1 MLVSMEKYKKCSSLT
16 RLYFQRPDY
25 VGINKGEKMLNE
37 YFRNKFKVLEYEENL
52 FNILGYNAEELAKDN
67 TLLKCIDKECNG
79 KRGGFFYSRNDNCY
93 KFRCNHCKKI
103 WDIIDFFQCLK
114 GLEHLKKSEVC
125 KIILNYIEEN
135 DIKKDEVQKIRCST
149 REYITEKREEKN
161 IKNNNYLDYYNSCRK
176 NLKEDFSYMLRRGF
190 TEAEKEQLYNLGI
203 GLDTSNKNSFIVFPV
218 TNYSYIKRYLKTV
231 TIDSKET
238 RYSNSSKLREDSH
251 YCFNLHKIKD
261 HNIIYLFE
269 GIMDC
274 LTMQV
279 LNSEYLSI
287 ASAGAKANTKKIADE
302 LKKVSQNKKIAVLL
316 CLDNDEA
323 GEVGTREFK
332 EQLKA
337 RNIYVLDVRKNLLN
351 FNIFNNNFEEK
362 KRKLERRFSN
372 YVTYFTKN
380 IDNTLQD
387 KSRYCYKDLNER
399 LQKDRQGLLEDIEA
413 VNRLA
418 EDILK

>member
-1 MLVSMEKYKKCSSLT
+1 
-16 RLYFQRPDY
+16 
-25 VGINKGEKMLNE
+25 MLNE

-103 WDIIDFFQCLK
+103 FDIIDFFQCLK

-125 KIILNYIEEN
+125 KIILNYIKEN
-135 DIKKDEVQKIRCST
+135 DIKRDEVEKIRCST

-161 IKNNNYLDYYNSCRK
+161 ITNNSYLNYYNQCRE
-176 NLKEDFSYMLRRGF
+176 NLKKDFSYMFSRGF
-190 TEAEKEQLYNLGI
+190 TEAEKESIYKLGI
-203 GLDTSNKNSFIVFPV
+203 GLDNSHKNSFIVFPI

-231 TIDSKET
+231 IIDSEET
-238 RYSNSSKLREDSH
+238 RYSNSCKLREDSH

-261 HNIIYLFE
+261 HSIIYIFE

-279 LNSEYLSI
+279 LNNKHLSI
-287 ASAGAKANTKKIADE
+287 ATGGAVANIKKVTDE
-302 LKKVSQNKKIAVLL
+302 LKKVSQDKKIIMLL

-323 GEVGTREFK
+323 GEIGTRKLK

-351 FNIFNNNFEEK
+351 FNIFTEDFEEK

-372 YVTYFTKN
+372 YVTYFLKN
-380 IDNTLQD
+380 TDNSLED

-399 LQKDRQGLLEDIEA
+399 LQKDRLGLLKDIEA